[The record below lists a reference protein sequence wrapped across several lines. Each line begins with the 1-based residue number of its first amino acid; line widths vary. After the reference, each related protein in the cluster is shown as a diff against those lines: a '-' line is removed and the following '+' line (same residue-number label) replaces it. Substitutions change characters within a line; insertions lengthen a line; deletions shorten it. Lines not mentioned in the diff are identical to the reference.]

1 MIIDVELIIKIATVI
16 TTVAGAVAIISK
28 VIKKAIS
35 RAIHDDMELHQK
47 AIDESISKNQAV
59 LDAKIDT
66 MQKIL
71 NNEMKSLQSQ
81 LQAYIDKQDDINDQ
95 MTSALLAS
103 TRNAINQAHDLYM
116 KKQFIGSHSLFVITE
131 LYSAYK
137 KLGGNS
143 FVTQQMQDIKNL
155 EVRSAESIEDENDK
169 DEVI

>member
-1 MIIDVELIIKIATVI
+1 MIDIELLVKIAAGI
-16 TTVAGAVAIISK
+16 TAVAGAVAVITK
-28 VIKKAIS
+28 VIKRAIS
-35 RAIHDDMELHQK
+35 IAIHDDMELHQK

-66 MQKIL
+66 MQQLL

-81 LQAYIDKQDDINDQ
+81 LQDYIDKQDDINDQ

-103 TRNAINQAHDLYM
+103 TRNAINQAHDFYM

-131 LYSAYK
+131 LYAAYK

-143 FVTQQMQDIKNL
+143 FVSQQMQDIKGL
-155 EVRSAESIEDENDK
+155 EVKSAESIEGETN
-169 DEVI
+169 EGNVV

>member
-1 MIIDVELIIKIATVI
+1 MIDIELLVKIAAGI
-16 TTVAGAVAIISK
+16 TAVAGAVAIITK
-28 VIKKAIS
+28 VIKRAIS
-35 RAIHDDMELHQK
+35 IAIHDDMELHQK

-66 MQKIL
+66 MQKLL

-81 LQAYIDKQDDINDQ
+81 LQDYIDKQDDINDQ

-103 TRNAINQAHDLYM
+103 TRNAINQAHDFYM

-131 LYSAYK
+131 LYAAYK

-143 FVTQQMQDIKNL
+143 FVAQQMQDIKGL
-155 EVRSAESIEDENDK
+155 EVKSAESIEGETN
-169 DEVI
+169 EGNVV

>member
-1 MIIDVELIIKIATVI
+1 MIDIELLVKIAAGI
-16 TTVAGAVAIISK
+16 TAVAGAVAIITK
-28 VIKKAIS
+28 VIKRAIS
-35 RAIHDDMELHQK
+35 IAIHDDMELHQK

-66 MQKIL
+66 MQKLL

-81 LQAYIDKQDDINDQ
+81 LQDYIDKQDDINDQ

-131 LYSAYK
+131 LYAAYK

-143 FVTQQMQDIKNL
+143 FVSQQMQDIKGL
-155 EVRSAESIEDENDK
+155 EVKSAESIEGENDK

>member
-1 MIIDVELIIKIATVI
+1 MIDIELLVKIAAGI
-16 TTVAGAVAIISK
+16 TAVAGAVAIITK
-28 VIKKAIS
+28 VIKRAIS
-35 RAIHDDMELHQK
+35 IAIHDDMELHQK

-66 MQKIL
+66 MQKLL

-81 LQAYIDKQDDINDQ
+81 LQDYIDKQDDINDQ

-131 LYSAYK
+131 LYAAYK

-143 FVTQQMQDIKNL
+143 FVAQQMQDIKGL
-155 EVRSAESIEDENDK
+155 EVKSAESIEGETN
-169 DEVI
+169 EGNVV

>member
-1 MIIDVELIIKIATVI
+1 MIDVELIVKIATVI

-47 AIDESISKNQAV
+47 SIDESISKNQAV

-66 MQKIL
+66 MQRIL
-71 NNEMKSLQSQ
+71 NNEMKSLQTQ
-81 LQAYIDKQDDINDQ
+81 LQSYIDKQDDINDQ

-103 TRNAINQAHDLYM
+103 TRNAINQAHDFYM
-116 KKQFIGSHSLFVITE
+116 NKQFIGSHSKFVITE
-131 LYSAYK
+131 LYAAYK

-143 FVTQQMQDIKNL
+143 FVAQQMKDIDRL
-155 EVRSAESIEDENDK
+155 EVKSAESIEDETN
-169 DEVI
+169 EEHVV

>member
-1 MIIDVELIIKIATVI
+1 MIDIELLVKIAAGI
-16 TTVAGAVAIISK
+16 TAVAGAVAIITK
-28 VIKKAIS
+28 VIKRAIS
-35 RAIHDDMELHQK
+35 IAIHDDMELHQK

-66 MQKIL
+66 MQKLL

-81 LQAYIDKQDDINDQ
+81 LQDYIDKQDDINDQ

-131 LYSAYK
+131 LYAAYK

-143 FVTQQMQDIKNL
+143 FVAQQMQDIKNL

>member
-1 MIIDVELIIKIATVI
+1 MIDIELLVKIAAGI
-16 TTVAGAVAIISK
+16 TAVAGAVAIITK
-28 VIKKAIS
+28 VIKRAIS
-35 RAIHDDMELHQK
+35 IAIHDDMELHQK
-47 AIDESISKNQAV
+47 AIDESISNNQAV

-66 MQKIL
+66 MQKLL

-81 LQAYIDKQDDINDQ
+81 LQDYIDKQDDINDQ

-131 LYSAYK
+131 LYAAYK

-143 FVTQQMQDIKNL
+143 FVSQQMQDIKSL
-155 EVRSAESIEDENDK
+155 EVRSAESIEGETDEGH
-169 DEVI
+169 VV

>member
-1 MIIDVELIIKIATVI
+1 MIDIELLVKIAAGI
-16 TTVAGAVAIISK
+16 TAVAGAVAIITK
-28 VIKKAIS
+28 VIKRAIS
-35 RAIHDDMELHQK
+35 IAIHDDMELHQK

-66 MQKIL
+66 MQKLL
-71 NNEMKSLQSQ
+71 NNEMKSLQYQ
-81 LQAYIDKQDDINDQ
+81 LQDYIDKQDDINDQ

-131 LYSAYK
+131 LYAAYK

-143 FVTQQMQDIKNL
+143 FVSQQMQDIKGL
-155 EVRSAESIEDENDK
+155 EVKSAESIEGENDK

>member
-1 MIIDVELIIKIATVI
+1 MIDVELIVKIAAGI
-16 TTVAGAVAIISK
+16 TAVAGAVAIITK
-28 VIKKAIS
+28 VIKRAIS
-35 RAIHDDMELHQK
+35 IAIHDDMELHQK

-66 MQKIL
+66 MQKLL

-81 LQAYIDKQDDINDQ
+81 LQDYIDKQDDINDQ

-131 LYSAYK
+131 LYAAYK

-143 FVTQQMQDIKNL
+143 FVSQQMQDIKGL
-155 EVRSAESIEDENDK
+155 EVKSAESIEGENDK

>member
-1 MIIDVELIIKIATVI
+1 MIDIELLVKIAAGI
-16 TTVAGAVAIISK
+16 TSVAGAVAIITK
-28 VIKKAIS
+28 VIKRAIS
-35 RAIHDDMELHQK
+35 IAIHDDMELHQK

-66 MQKIL
+66 MQKLL

-81 LQAYIDKQDDINDQ
+81 LQDYIDKQDDINDQ

-103 TRNAINQAHDLYM
+103 TRNAINQAHDFYM

-131 LYSAYK
+131 LYAAYK

-143 FVTQQMQDIKNL
+143 FVSQQMQDIKGL
-155 EVRSAESIEDENDK
+155 EVKSAESIEGETDEGN
-169 DEVI
+169 VV

>member
-1 MIIDVELIIKIATVI
+1 MIDVELIVKIAAGI
-16 TTVAGAVAIISK
+16 TAVAGAVAIITK
-28 VIKKAIS
+28 VIKRAIS
-35 RAIHDDMELHQK
+35 IAIHDDMELHQK
-47 AIDESISKNQAV
+47 AIDKSISKNQAV

-66 MQKIL
+66 MQKLL

-81 LQAYIDKQDDINDQ
+81 LQDYIDKQDDINDQ

-131 LYSAYK
+131 LYAAYK

-143 FVTQQMQDIKNL
+143 FVTQQMQDIKGL
-155 EVRSAESIEDENDK
+155 EVKSAESIEDETN
-169 DEVI
+169 EEHVV

>member
-1 MIIDVELIIKIATVI
+1 MIDIELLVKIAAGI
-16 TTVAGAVAIISK
+16 TAVAGAVAIITK
-28 VIKKAIS
+28 VIKRAIS
-35 RAIHDDMELHQK
+35 IAIHDDMELHQK

-66 MQKIL
+66 MQKLL

-81 LQAYIDKQDDINDQ
+81 LQDYIDKQDDINDQ

-131 LYSAYK
+131 LYAAYK

-143 FVTQQMQDIKNL
+143 FVSQQMQDIKGL
-155 EVRSAESIEDENDK
+155 EVKSAESIEGETN
-169 DEVI
+169 EGNVV

>member
-1 MIIDVELIIKIATVI
+1 MIDIELLVKIAAGI
-16 TTVAGAVAIISK
+16 TAVAGAVAIITK
-28 VIKKAIS
+28 VVKRAIS
-35 RAIHDDMELHQK
+35 IAIHDDMELHQK

-66 MQKIL
+66 MQKLL

-81 LQAYIDKQDDINDQ
+81 LQDYIDKQDDINDQ

-103 TRNAINQAHDLYM
+103 TRNAINQAHDFYM

-131 LYSAYK
+131 LYAAYK

-143 FVTQQMQDIKNL
+143 FVSQQMQDIKGL
-155 EVRSAESIEDENDK
+155 EVKSAESIEGETN
-169 DEVI
+169 EGNVV

>member
-1 MIIDVELIIKIATVI
+1 MIDVELIVKIAAGI
-16 TTVAGAVAIISK
+16 TAVAGAVAIITK
-28 VIKKAIS
+28 VIKRAIS
-35 RAIHDDMELHQK
+35 IAIHDDMELHQK

-66 MQKIL
+66 MQKLL

-81 LQAYIDKQDDINDQ
+81 LQDYIDKQDDINDQ

-131 LYSAYK
+131 LYAAYK

-143 FVTQQMQDIKNL
+143 FVSQQMQDIKGL
-155 EVRSAESIEDENDK
+155 EVKSAESIEGETN
-169 DEVI
+169 EGNVV

>member
-1 MIIDVELIIKIATVI
+1 MIDIELLVKIAAGI
-16 TTVAGAVAIISK
+16 TAVAGAVAIITK
-28 VIKKAIS
+28 VIKRAIS
-35 RAIHDDMELHQK
+35 IAIHDDMELHQK

-66 MQKIL
+66 MQKLL

-81 LQAYIDKQDDINDQ
+81 LQDYIDKQDDINDQ

-103 TRNAINQAHDLYM
+103 TRNAINQAHDFYM

-131 LYSAYK
+131 LYAAYK

-143 FVTQQMQDIKNL
+143 FVSQQMQDIKGL
-155 EVRSAESIEDENDK
+155 EVKSAESIEGETN
-169 DEVI
+169 EGNVV

>member
-1 MIIDVELIIKIATVI
+1 MIDVELIVKIATVI

-66 MQKIL
+66 MQQLL
-71 NNEMKSLQSQ
+71 NNEMKSLQTQ
-81 LQAYIDKQDDINDQ
+81 LQSYIDKQDDINDQ

-103 TRNAINQAHDLYM
+103 TRNAINQAHDFYM

-131 LYSAYK
+131 LYAAYK

-143 FVTQQMQDIKNL
+143 FVSQQMQDIKSL
-155 EVRSAESIEDENDK
+155 EVKSAESIEGETDEGH
-169 DEVI
+169 VV

>member
-1 MIIDVELIIKIATVI
+1 MIDIELLVKIAAGI
-16 TTVAGAVAIISK
+16 TAVAGAVAIITK
-28 VIKKAIS
+28 VIKRAIS
-35 RAIHDDMELHQK
+35 IAIHDDMELHQK

-66 MQKIL
+66 MQKLL

-81 LQAYIDKQDDINDQ
+81 LQDYIDKQDDINDQ

-131 LYSAYK
+131 LYAAYK

-143 FVTQQMQDIKNL
+143 FVSQQMQDIKGL
-155 EVRSAESIEDENDK
+155 EVKSAESIEGENN
-169 DEVI
+169 EGNVV

>member
-1 MIIDVELIIKIATVI
+1 MIDIELLVKIAAGI
-16 TTVAGAVAIISK
+16 TAVAGAVAIITK
-28 VIKKAIS
+28 VIKRAIS
-35 RAIHDDMELHQK
+35 IAIHDDMELHQK

-66 MQKIL
+66 MQKLL

-81 LQAYIDKQDDINDQ
+81 LQDYIDKQDDINDQ

-103 TRNAINQAHDLYM
+103 TRNAINQAHDFYM

-131 LYSAYK
+131 LYAAYK

-143 FVTQQMQDIKNL
+143 FVSQQMQDIKGL
-155 EVRSAESIEDENDK
+155 EVKSAESIEGETN
-169 DEVI
+169 EEHVV

>member
-1 MIIDVELIIKIATVI
+1 MIDIELLVKIAAGI
-16 TTVAGAVAIISK
+16 TAVAGAVAIITK
-28 VIKKAIS
+28 VIKRAIS
-35 RAIHDDMELHQK
+35 IAIHDDMELHQK

-66 MQKIL
+66 MQKLL

-81 LQAYIDKQDDINDQ
+81 LQDYIDKQDDINDQ

-103 TRNAINQAHDLYM
+103 TRNAINQAHDFYM

-131 LYSAYK
+131 LYAAYK

-143 FVTQQMQDIKNL
+143 FVAQQMQDIKGL
-155 EVRSAESIEDENDK
+155 EVKSAESIEGETN
-169 DEVI
+169 EEHVV

>member
-1 MIIDVELIIKIATVI
+1 MIDVELIVKIAAGI
-16 TTVAGAVAIISK
+16 TAVAGAVAIITK
-28 VIKKAIS
+28 VIKRAIS
-35 RAIHDDMELHQK
+35 IAIHDDMELHQK

-66 MQKIL
+66 MQQIL

-81 LQAYIDKQDDINDQ
+81 LQDYIDKQDDINDQ

-131 LYSAYK
+131 LYAAYK

-143 FVTQQMQDIKNL
+143 FVSQQMQDIKGL
-155 EVRSAESIEDENDK
+155 EVKSAESIEGETN
-169 DEVI
+169 EGNVV

>member
-1 MIIDVELIIKIATVI
+1 MIDIELLVKIAAGI
-16 TTVAGAVAIISK
+16 TAVAGAVAVITK
-28 VIKKAIS
+28 VIKRAIS
-35 RAIHDDMELHQK
+35 IAIHDDMELHQK

-66 MQKIL
+66 MQKLL

-81 LQAYIDKQDDINDQ
+81 LQDYIDKQDDINDQ

-131 LYSAYK
+131 LYAAYK
-137 KLGGNS
+137 KLGG
-143 FVTQQMQDIKNL
+143 T
-155 EVRSAESIEDENDK
+155 
-169 DEVI
+169 

>member
-1 MIIDVELIIKIATVI
+1 MIDIELLVKIAAGI
-16 TTVAGAVAIISK
+16 TAVAGAVAIITK
-28 VIKKAIS
+28 VIKRAIS
-35 RAIHDDMELHQK
+35 LAIHDDMELHQK

-66 MQKIL
+66 MQKLL

-81 LQAYIDKQDDINDQ
+81 LQDYIDKQDDINDQ

-103 TRNAINQAHDLYM
+103 TRNAINQAHDFYM

-131 LYSAYK
+131 LYAAYK

-143 FVTQQMQDIKNL
+143 FVSQQMQDIKGL
-155 EVRSAESIEDENDK
+155 EVKSAESIEGETN
-169 DEVI
+169 EGNVV

>member
-1 MIIDVELIIKIATVI
+1 MIDIELLVKIAAGI
-16 TTVAGAVAIISK
+16 TAVAGAVAVITK
-28 VIKKAIS
+28 VIKRAIS
-35 RAIHDDMELHQK
+35 IAIHDDMELHQK

-66 MQKIL
+66 MQKLL

-81 LQAYIDKQDDINDQ
+81 LQDYIDKQDDINDQ

-103 TRNAINQAHDLYM
+103 TRNAINQAHDFYM

-131 LYSAYK
+131 LYAAYK

-143 FVTQQMQDIKNL
+143 FVSQQMQDIKGL
-155 EVRSAESIEDENDK
+155 EVKSAESIEGETN
-169 DEVI
+169 EGNVV

>member
-1 MIIDVELIIKIATVI
+1 MIDIELLVKIAAGI
-16 TTVAGAVAIISK
+16 TAVAGAVAIITK
-28 VIKKAIS
+28 VIKRAIS
-35 RAIHDDMELHQK
+35 IAIHDDMELHQK

-66 MQKIL
+66 MQKLL

-81 LQAYIDKQDDINDQ
+81 LQDYIDKQDDINDQ

-103 TRNAINQAHDLYM
+103 TRNVINQAHDFYM

-131 LYSAYK
+131 LYAAYK

-143 FVTQQMQDIKNL
+143 FVAQQMQDIKGL
-155 EVRSAESIEDENDK
+155 EVKSAESIEGETI
-169 DEVI
+169 EGHVV

>member
-1 MIIDVELIIKIATVI
+1 MIDIELLVKIAAGI
-16 TTVAGAVAIISK
+16 TAVAGAVAIITK
-28 VIKKAIS
+28 VVKRAIS
-35 RAIHDDMELHQK
+35 IAIHDDMELHQK

-66 MQKIL
+66 MQKLL

-81 LQAYIDKQDDINDQ
+81 LQDYIDKQDDINDQ

-131 LYSAYK
+131 LYAAYK

-143 FVTQQMQDIKNL
+143 FVSQQMQDIKGL
-155 EVRSAESIEDENDK
+155 EVKSAESIEGETN
-169 DEVI
+169 EGNVV